1 MNRETLERASF
12 LVLAVLVSLAFGWIL
27 SPFFGTIF
35 WAIVLSILL
44 APVYG
49 RMLAKRPGRAIL
61 ASLATVMM
69 CVVVVIVPLGLLTT
83 TLVQEATQ
91 LYQRTVTQQLDLGA
105 FLQTVESA
113 TPSWLRKLLGI
124 LGLGD
129 VAAFRE
135 ALTTGAREASKFV
148 ASRAVNIGQGTFAL
162 LLKLGLV
169 LYLLFFFL
177 RDGAA
182 LAQRIEHAVPI
193 APARK
198 HQLFNK

>member
-49 RMLAKRPGRAIL
+49 RMLAKRPGRATL

-105 FLQTVESA
+105 FLQ
-113 TPSWLRKLLGI
+113 P
-124 LGLGD
+124 
-129 VAAFRE
+129 
-135 ALTTGAREASKFV
+135 
-148 ASRAVNIGQGTFAL
+148 SRARRLRGCASCSASSVLVTSLRFA
-162 LLKLGLV
+162 KR
-169 LYLLFFFL
+169 L
-177 RDGAA
+177 RPAPA
-182 LAQRIEHAVPI
+182 KRASSSPLAQSIS
-193 APARK
+193 ARA
-198 HQLFNK
+198 HSPSSSSWGSCCTCSSSSCATVQHWRSALSTRCR